1 VVTCPEYG
9 VDRAHYFKSASN
21 RSRKLGSTQDEQHG
35 AAHGLAASMNTPFIS
50 RLTVTQHLLAVAAV
64 ATLALPPL
72 PARAQSSP
80 SAVAPLATA
89 EIDGSVVDAAT
100 GLPIAGARVVVA
112 GHGEAARADRNGAF
126 RLSTLPPGVYRL
138 DVTLP
143 GYQPAESNDLALI
156 GGEHTSVTLSLVRS
170 TAEHPLATIGATA
183 TTAASS
189 LQRSSTIS
197 TSLSADALVESGVM
211 RAGDALRE
219 LPGIDNS
226 ITGDTAALGDDIPLQ
241 LRGLGALETTTS
253 LDGHPIAAGFP
264 GGYNFQLSPIAA
276 LSDIVVTY
284 GSGSNLLGTSAIG
297 GVIDMETLNPTAQQH
312 VTVSQGWGTFD
323 KTATTLQATGTSGRV
338 GYALAYGV
346 AGLDGPIKHTSIYQ
360 PGAAFDQSAPAGS
373 PVYDLGTYDDDA
385 STDSHSGLAKL
396 RYAFSPGESLTLT
409 SMASSYYENKTA
421 NGDGDYLAYGPA
433 LEKGEQLLSKYQAP
447 ANPTATNPACPS
459 GTFLATN
466 ANGQPNGFGPN
477 GRPDGGI
484 SCQTPQQY
492 AAFNTGYQG
501 AGPAWQTFD
510 FSDEHLAY
518 ERTRAN
524 GTFRADVFTDR
535 YDDTVSRQD
544 ALPFLSSPGDSPQAY
559 LRDELENESGASV
572 SYDLAGRANA
582 VGLSL
587 SYLNLAYDLQ
597 TSTYGSAPAGG
608 APIVHQTEVM
618 LRDVYHAPSSPLT
631 VFANAVFDRASATNT
646 TSLDPRA
653 SIVYNATHRD
663 VVRISAGATTTQPA
677 GNELGQSFVEKP
689 LSVAGGGSSVAC
701 GAGAIN
707 AIGSAPSSVLHPER
721 GVDKEI
727 AYGHSFGGDSQVQ
740 IDAYTINIYDKL
752 YSTVVPLSQSGASF
766 IDPTYLSQEIAAGAT
781 CGGAQLGLTGTF
793 NVGALRARGV
803 TVSGRQRI
811 DRRTFVDY
819 DWITDSTVITS
830 APTALLEAN
839 LTLVPGAQ
847 LPHLP
852 LHTADA
858 SVDRIIGRALD
869 LRYTLHWVSSNNT
882 KGLPA
887 YSYSALRLS
896 SPLGHGTLSV
906 GVDNLFNQNAFVE
919 GYLYE
924 GVPLALNQYAAASAY
939 GPLGAAATERFGL
952 PSRRVFMSY
961 AWTVR

>member
-1 VVTCPEYG
+1 
-9 VDRAHYFKSASN
+9 
-21 RSRKLGSTQDEQHG
+21 
-35 AAHGLAASMNTPFIS
+35 MNAPFIF
-50 RLTVTQHLLAVAAV
+50 RAAVTQRVFALVSLVSLASIAL
-64 ATLALPPL
+64 TALPAHAESSA
-72 PARAQSSP
+72 PAATAPP
-80 SAVAPLATA
+80 SA
-89 EIDGSVVDAAT
+89 EIDGTVVDAGT
-100 GLPIAGARVVVA
+100 GLPIAGASIAVA
-112 GHGEAARADRNGAF
+112 DHDEYAHADRSGAF
-126 RLSTLPPGVYRL
+126 RLSDLPPGVYRL
-138 DVTLP
+138 DVSLP
-143 GYQPAESNDLALI
+143 GYQPAESNDLALV
-156 GGEHTSVTLSLVRS
+156 GGERTSVTLSLVRS
-170 TAEHPLATIGATA
+170 AAEHPLAVIGATA
-183 TTAASS
+183 TSAASS

-197 TSLSADALVESGVM
+197 TSLSADALSESGVT

-226 ITGDTAALGDDIPLQ
+226 ITGDTASLGDDIPLQ
-241 LRGLGALETTTS
+241 LRGLGALESTTA
-253 LDGHPIAAGFP
+253 LDGHPIALGFP

-297 GVIDMETLNPTAQQH
+297 GVINMETLNPTAQQH
-312 VTVSQGWGTFD
+312 VTVDQGWGTFD
-323 KTATTLQATGTSGRV
+323 KTMTTLQATGTSGRI
-338 GYALAYGV
+338 GYAFAYGA

-360 PGAAFDQSAPAGS
+360 PGAAFDQSAPVGS

-385 STDSHSGLAKL
+385 STDSHSGLLKL
-396 RYAFSPGESLTLT
+396 RYETDPGSSLTFT
-409 SMASSYYENKTA
+409 SMLSSYYENKTA

-433 LEKGEQLLSKYQAP
+433 FEKGEQLLANYKPP
-447 ANPTATNPACPS
+447 ANATAMNPACPS
-459 GTFLATN
+459 GTFLGTN
-466 ANGQPNGFGPN
+466 ANGQPNGFGPD
-477 GRPDGGI
+477 GQPDGGI

-510 FSDEHLAY
+510 FSDQHLAY

-535 YDDTVSRQD
+535 YDDIASRQD
-544 ALPFLSSPGDSPQAY
+544 ALPFLTAPGDSPQAT
-559 LRDELENESGASV
+559 LKDQLENEAGASV

-582 VGLSL
+582 VGLGV

-597 TSTYGSAPAGG
+597 TSTPGNAPAGG
-608 APIVHQTEVM
+608 APIVHQTDVM
-618 LRDVYHAPSSPLT
+618 LRDVYHAPGSPLT
-631 VFANAVFDRASATNT
+631 VYANAVLDHATATNT

-653 SIVYNATHRD
+653 SVVYNVSRRD
-663 VVRISAGATTTQPA
+663 VVRVSAGATTTQPS
-677 GNELGQSFVEKP
+677 GNMLGQSFVAKP
-689 LSVAGGGSSVAC
+689 LGGAGGGAAIAC

-721 GVDKEI
+721 GVDQEV
-727 AYGHSFGGDSQVQ
+727 AYGHSFGGDSQLQV
-740 IDAYTINIYDKL
+740 DAYSINIYDKL
-752 YSTVVPLSQSGASF
+752 YSTVVPLSTTGTSF
-766 IDPTYLSQEIAAGAT
+766 IDPTFLTQEINAGAT

-793 NVGALRARGV
+793 NVGALRGRGV

-819 DWITDSTVITS
+819 DWVTDSTVITS
-830 APTALLEAN
+830 APVNLLQAN

-852 LHTADA
+852 LHTLDT
-858 SVDRIIGRALD
+858 SVDRLLGRAID
-869 LRYTLHWVSSNNT
+869 LRYTFHWVSSNNT

-896 SPLGHGTLSV
+896 SPLKNGTLSI

-924 GVPLALNQYAAASAY
+924 GVPLALNQYAPASAY
-939 GPLGAAATERFGL
+939 GPLGAAATEQFGL

-961 AWTVR
+961 A